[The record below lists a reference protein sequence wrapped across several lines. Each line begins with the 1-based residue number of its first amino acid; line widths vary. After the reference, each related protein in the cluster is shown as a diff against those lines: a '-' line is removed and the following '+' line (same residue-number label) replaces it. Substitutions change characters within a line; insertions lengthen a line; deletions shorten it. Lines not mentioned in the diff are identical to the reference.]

1 MSEVK
6 PVPDSGPMFKLTPDS
21 ERILRL
27 ERAVTRLTRLLEGK
41 GGIRRKAPQL
51 IGLYPA
57 KAGGV
62 EVYLRGVGSGV
73 KDRSAYRVGIARD
86 ERTAKDAQTNVLL
99 AIVRT
104 LRDPDWAKELALY
117 WEAKGYVLTPP
128 ANPPQTPAILPA
140 EENP

>member
-1 MSEVK
+1 MSAVK
-6 PVPDSGPMFKLTPDS
+6 PVPDPGPMFPLTSDS
-21 ERILRL
+21 DRLLRL
-27 ERAVTRLTRLLEGK
+27 ERMVARLMRQVEGK

-104 LRDPDWAKELALY
+104 LRDPDWAKELVLY
-117 WEAKGYVLTPP
+117 WEAKGYVLTPL
-128 ANPPQTPAILPA
+128 ANPPQPPAIQLA
-140 EENP
+140 EDQA